1 MSTSTGLVSFN
12 NLPNFSFVKCLIAG
26 RTGRVG
32 NPGKAISF
40 VDGDYDAE
48 LLTKLIPL
56 CLSAGVPIDDWMNE
70 VAESGGGGGSDG
82 EAGGGDDGDDGW

>member
-1 MSTSTGLVSFN
+1 M
-12 NLPNFSFVKCLIAG
+12 
-26 RTGRVG
+26 G

-56 CLSAGVPIDDWMNE
+56 CLSAEVPVADWMNE
-70 VAESGGGGGSDG
+70 IAESGGGGGSDG
-82 EAGGGDDGDDGW
+82 ESGGGGDDGGDGDDDDW

>member
-1 MSTSTGLVSFN
+1 M
-12 NLPNFSFVKCLIAG
+12 
-26 RTGRVG
+26 G

-56 CLSAGVPIDDWMNE
+56 CLKAEVPIADWMNE
-70 VAESGGGGGSDG
+70 IAESGGGGGSDG
-82 EAGGGDDGDDGW
+82 ESGGGGGDGGDGDDDDW

>member
-1 MSTSTGLVSFN
+1 MSTGLVSFN
-12 NLPNFSFVKCLIAG
+12 YFQSSPLQCFLAG

-40 VDGDYDAE
+40 VDGDFDAE

-70 VAESGGGGGSDG
+70 VAESGGGGGSDAG
-82 EAGGGDDGDDGW
+82 SGGDGGGDDEDEW

>member
-1 MSTSTGLVSFN
+1 M
-12 NLPNFSFVKCLIAG
+12 
-26 RTGRVG
+26 
-32 NPGKAISF
+32 
-40 VDGDYDAE
+40 DGDYDAE

-82 EAGGGDDGDDGW
+82 EAGGGDDGDDDDGW

>member
-1 MSTSTGLVSFN
+1 M
-12 NLPNFSFVKCLIAG
+12 
-26 RTGRVG
+26 G

-70 VAESGGGGGSDG
+70 IAESGGGGGSDAG
-82 EAGGGDDGDDGW
+82 SGGGDGGDGDDEDW

>member
-1 MSTSTGLVSFN
+1 M
-12 NLPNFSFVKCLIAG
+12 
-26 RTGRVG
+26 G

-56 CLSAGVPIDDWMNE
+56 CLSAEVPIADWMNE
-70 VAESGGGGGSDG
+70 IAESGGGGGDDDAGS
-82 EAGGGDDGDDGW
+82 GGGGADDEDDEW

>member
-1 MSTSTGLVSFN
+1 MLCF
-12 NLPNFSFVKCLIAG
+12 FAG

-56 CLSAGVPIDDWMNE
+56 CLNANVPIADWMNE
-70 VAESGGGGGSDG
+70 MAESGGGGGDDG
-82 EAGGGDDGDDGW
+82 GSGGGDDGEDDEW